1 MKKKRTAW
9 FYFAGR
15 WLMIF
20 CLRLLT
26 NWEIRGRENVPREG
40 SLLIVANHMNN
51 ADPPLVAVSVPCKTV
66 FMAKEELFKS
76 PIIRY
81 FVRSFGAFPV
91 NRTIIDRNALRQAK
105 EVLDGGWCLVMFP
118 EGMRSRTGKLIQAF
132 PGSALIAA
140 RSKTTVLPVGI
151 TGTEKM
157 DGWKWIFR
165 RPRVIVNIGKPFT
178 LQLTNG
184 KVTKGELA
192 GLTDDLMCHIAE
204 LLPVK
209 YHGYYADKVTRQ

>member
-1 MKKKRTAW
+1 MAKQRRAW
-9 FYFAGR
+9 FYFVGR

-26 NWEIRGRENVPREG
+26 NWEVKGRENVLQEEP
-40 SLLIVANHMNN
+40 LLIVANHMNN
-51 ADPPLVAVSVPCKTV
+51 ADPPLIAVSVPRKTV

-76 PIIRY
+76 SIIRY
-81 FVRSFGAFPV
+81 FVSSFGAFPV
-91 NRTIIDRNALRQAK
+91 NRTTIDRNALRRAK
-105 EVLDGGWCLVMFP
+105 EALENGWCLVMFP
-118 EGMRSRTGKLIQAF
+118 EGMRSRAGSLRQAF

-140 RSKTTVLPVGI
+140 QSKTTVLPVGI

-157 DGWKWIFR
+157 GSWKWIFR
-165 RPRVIVNIGKPFT
+165 RPRIVVNIGKPFT
-178 LQLTNG
+178 LQPTNG
-184 KVTKGELA
+184 EVTKEELA

-204 LLPVK
+204 LIPVK

>member
-1 MKKKRTAW
+1 
-9 FYFAGR
+9 
-15 WLMIF
+15 
-20 CLRLLT
+20 
-26 NWEIRGRENVPREG
+26 
-40 SLLIVANHMNN
+40 
-51 ADPPLVAVSVPCKTV
+51 
-66 FMAKEELFKS
+66 
-76 PIIRY
+76 
-81 FVRSFGAFPV
+81 
-91 NRTIIDRNALRQAK
+91 
-105 EVLDGGWCLVMFP
+105 MFP

-165 RPRVIVNIGKPFT
+165 RPLVIVNIGKPFT

>member
-1 MKKKRTAW
+1 
-9 FYFAGR
+9 
-15 WLMIF
+15 
-20 CLRLLT
+20 
-26 NWEIRGRENVPREG
+26 
-40 SLLIVANHMNN
+40 MNN
-51 ADPPLVAVSVPCKTV
+51 ADPPLVAVSVPRKTV

-105 EVLDGGWCLVMFP
+105 EILDDGWCLVMFP
-118 EGMRSRTGKLIQAF
+118 EGMRSRTGLLRQAF

-140 RSKTTVLPVGI
+140 QSKATVLPIAI

-157 DGWKWIFR
+157 SDWRWIFR
-165 RPRVIVNIGKPFT
+165 RPRVVVNIGKPFN
-178 LQLTNG
+178 LLPANG
-184 KVTKGELA
+184 SVTKEELA
-192 GLTDDLMCHIAE
+192 RLTDDLMYHIAG

-209 YHGYYADKVTRQ
+209 YHGYYAKKVTRQ

>member
-9 FYFAGR
+9 FYFLGR

-26 NWEIRGRENVPREG
+26 NWEVKGRENVDNEG
-40 SLLIVANHMNN
+40 PLLIVANHMNY
-51 ADPPLVAVSVPCKTV
+51 ADPPLIAVSIPRKTV

-76 PIIRY
+76 SISRY

-91 NRTIIDRNALRQAK
+91 DRTAIDRNALRQAK
-105 EVLDGGWCLVMFP
+105 EVLDDGWCLVMFP
-118 EGMRSRTGKLIQAF
+118 EGMRSRDGTLLQAF
-132 PGSALIAA
+132 PGSSLIAA

-157 DGWKWIFR
+157 GGWRWIFR
-165 RPRVIVNIGKPFT
+165 RPRIVVNIGKPFT

-184 KVTKGELA
+184 KVTKEELA

-209 YHGYYADKVTRQ
+209 YHGYYTDRVTRR